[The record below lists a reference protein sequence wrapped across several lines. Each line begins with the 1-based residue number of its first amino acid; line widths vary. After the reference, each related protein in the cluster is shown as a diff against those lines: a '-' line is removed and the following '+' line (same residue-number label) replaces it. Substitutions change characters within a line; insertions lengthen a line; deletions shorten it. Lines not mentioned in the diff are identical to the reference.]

1 MNVKFKASPAWLRVG
16 SIICEIEDI
25 RCEEGTGGEE
35 DTLGLPL
42 GLEDE
47 NS

>member
-1 MNVKFKASPAWLRVG
+1 MNVMFKASPACLRVG
-16 SIICEIEDI
+16 GIICVVEDI
-25 RCEEGTGGEE
+25 SEEGTGGEE